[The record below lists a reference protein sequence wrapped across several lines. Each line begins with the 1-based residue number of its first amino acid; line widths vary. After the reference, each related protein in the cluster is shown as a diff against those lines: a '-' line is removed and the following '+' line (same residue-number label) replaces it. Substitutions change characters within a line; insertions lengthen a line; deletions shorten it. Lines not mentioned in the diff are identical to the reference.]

1 MKDLNFSLLIDFYG
15 NVLTDKQRDALE
27 LYYNQDLSL
36 AEIAEHTSI
45 TRQGVRDNIKRG
57 ESVLL
62 ELEQKLGF
70 YKKYY
75 DLEERIE
82 SINNLVENIKDI
94 NKMHYRSSQ
103 ITEFCDD
110 VLSITEKY
118 SEKE

>member
-15 NVLTDKQRDALE
+15 NVLTDKQRYALE
-27 LYYNQDLSL
+27 LYYNEDLSL
-36 AEIAEHTSI
+36 AEIAEHTEI

-70 YKKYY
+70 YNKYY

-82 SINNLVENIKDI
+82 HIENLVENIKDI
-94 NKMHYRSSQ
+94 NKNHYHSSQ
-103 ITEFCDD
+103 IAEFCDD
-110 VLSITEKY
+110 ILKITNKY